1 MAPST
6 AANRTRTRRSG
17 RLLLLAVLVAAT
29 PLLGGC
35 GQQLGGGAPKDQ
47 AGRSRVTTT
56 IAELQKVEVKQYKG
70 KDLSSVGD
78 FRENSIKG
86 PQYVDPKT
94 YRLKITGKVGK
105 PVTLT
110 YDEVKALPRVK
121 KLVTLNCVEG
131 WSVDILW
138 EGVLLKDLLAEAG
151 YDENAKV
158 VIFRA
163 ADGYSSSLPLDY
175 IVDRNIIFA
184 DTVNGVALPPERGFP
199 FQVVAEDR
207 FGYKWVKWVTEIEVS
222 NDESFRG
229 YWEKRG
235 YDNDALLNN

>member
-151 YDENAKV
+151 YDQNAKV

-175 IVDRNIIFA
+175 IVNRNIIFA
-184 DTVNGVALPPERGFP
+184 DTINGVALPPERGFP